1 MILHKLRFI
10 WKRAGSFTK
19 VDNRLLDDARLS
31 WQSKGIL
38 CYLLSKHNGWEV
50 HVRDIIKHGADG
62 ETVVRHSLRELRE
75 HHYARLENIREG
87 GRIRERRL
95 TIDETRRL
103 PPDALLRQR
112 ENLKVETLKCEKP
125 HLNKTESNK
134 TNKKYIYGGSRF
146 RVPSLKE
153 VTEHGNTLGLSA
165 EDCEHFFNHH
175 EARGWWL
182 ARGVKMKDWRAALR
196 TWKRNIPAFARFARE
211 VAGAWRKVRP
221 VAESVELTRPKYSQ
235 LQETREQ
242 TDEEFKKAR
251 DIARTEMEKFKSKI
265 RKTN

>member
-1 MILHKLRFI
+1 MILHK
-10 WKRAGSFTK
+10 KHEDGFTK
-19 VDNRLLDDARLS
+19 VDNRLLDDASLS

-125 HLNKTESNK
+125 HLNKTDSNK

-153 VTEHGNTLGLSA
+153 VTEHSNTLGLSA

-196 TWKRNIPAFARFARE
+196 TWKRNIPAFAP
-211 VAGAWRKVRP
+211 RKGRP